1 MDFKTITLT
10 RENKT
15 AVLTL
20 NRPEAMN
27 ALNEQMIE
35 EMGWAV
41 EQIAEDLEVRV
52 LIITGGEKVFAA
64 GGDIKAMMDCDPLAA
79 RDYVA
84 PIHMVFNR
92 IAGLPKPT
100 IAAVCGHALGGG
112 AELMAT
118 CDFRIAGEK
127 AQFGFPEITLG
138 IFPAAGGSQRI
149 PRLIGLARAKEL
161 MFTGDII
168 GASTAQ
174 DIGLVNKV
182 VPTERVME
190 EALKLA
196 GKLASRAPLALS
208 YLKKSMH
215 SGLDIDLGSG
225 LAQEL
230 DKFTLLFAT
239 IDQKEGMKAF
249 IEKRKPIFLGK

>member
-1 MDFKTITLT
+1 MSFQTITLT
-10 RENKT
+10 RENRV
-15 AVLTL
+15 ALLAL

-27 ALNEQMIE
+27 ALNKQMIE

-41 EQIAEDLEVRV
+41 EQVAEDEDIRV

-64 GGDIKAMMDCDPLAA
+64 GGDIKAMIDCDSLAA
-79 RDYVA
+79 RNYVA
-84 PIHMVFNR
+84 PIHKVFNR

-118 CDFRIAGEK
+118 CDFRLAGEN
-127 AQFGFPEITLG
+127 AHFGFPEITLG

-174 DIGLVNKV
+174 AIGLVNKV
-182 VPTERVME
+182 VPTEQVME
-190 EALKLA
+190 EARKLA
-196 GKLASRAPLALS
+196 GKLASKAPQALS
-208 YLKKSMH
+208 SLKESIH
-215 SGLDIDLGSG
+215 TGLDLNLASGLK
-225 LAQEL
+225 QEV
-230 DKFTLLFAT
+230 DKFTMLFAT
-239 IDQKEGMKAF
+239 ADQKEGMKAF
-249 IEKRKPIFLGK
+249 MEKRKPVFTGK